1 MGPGIHVDVTLTRT
15 TYPNIV
21 ADHVMA
27 MVFSDGSGIFQQDN
41 APATPQKLYRNGNL
55 TSRAGTRHRFW
66 IDFGSILRFSECIAI
81 PLESILSQE
90 FNSIWR
96 SNLVFICTLKC
107 SWRRAL
113 VCSAESVISPLL
125 RMLLWNKMLLWP
137 PNFPD
142 LNPVE
147 NLWHVLDQQ
156 IHGGPTLQLA
166 GLKGSA
172 A

>member
-1 MGPGIHVDVTLTRT
+1 MDVTLTRT
-15 TYPNIV
+15 TYPKIV

-27 MVFSDGSGIFQQDN
+27 MVFSDESDIFQLDN

-107 SWRRAL
+107 SWRRA
-113 VCSAESVISPLL
+113 VISPLL
-125 RMLLWNKMLLWP
+125 RMLLWCEINVNTAHCELSCKSLQP
-137 PNFPD
+137 FP
-142 LNPVE
+142 
-147 NLWHVLDQQ
+147 NLWMIILGSSMCKDLETSRVRLF
-156 IHGGPTLQLA
+156 
-166 GLKGSA
+166 LKHAAPSA
-172 A
+172 VQN